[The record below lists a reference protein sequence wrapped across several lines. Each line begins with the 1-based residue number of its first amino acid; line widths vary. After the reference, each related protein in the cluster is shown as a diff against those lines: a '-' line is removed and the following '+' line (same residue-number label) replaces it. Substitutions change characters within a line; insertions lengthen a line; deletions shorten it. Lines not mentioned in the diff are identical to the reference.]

1 MSTGGLS
8 KTSLGR
14 MLDVMAGYVE
24 RGAVPG
30 LVTLVSRRCEV
41 HVDAIGT
48 KAASGVVP
56 IRRDAIF
63 RLSSMSQAVT
73 AAATMIL
80 SEECRLW
87 LDEPADRLL
96 PELAGRAVLKRL
108 SGPLGDTVP
117 AQKAVSGLVPGYFD
131 SHGGWFGVAVITGA
145 TTRRGR
151 SGSTAGTGAWARP
164 GTTTPG
170 SNGHHPDDPGGL
182 DVAEPAGR
190 VSLFLG
196 ACLRGDR
203 RLRRWMMVTG

>member
-30 LVTLVSRRCEV
+30 LVTLVSRRGEV

-56 IRRDAIF
+56 VRRDAIF

-131 SHGGWFGVAVITGA
+131 SHGGWFGVAVIT
-145 TTRRGR
+145 RRDDAA
-151 SGSTAGTGAWARP
+151 GSVGKYGWDGGMGTSWY
-164 GTTTPG
+164 
-170 SNGHHPDDPGGL
+170 NDPR
-182 DVAEPAGR
+182 E
-190 VSLFLG
+190 
-196 ACLRGDR
+196 
-203 RLRRWMMVTG
+203 